1 MKSKEKILLTQLQ
14 LLKHK
19 RKRLKEESLRRINKS
34 KRTQKKRKV
43 VSDYY
48 NILLDRGRQSR
59 KFKVKQNVYTVSFH
73 PFPQKSQN
81 DFVRRILR
89 DVLNQVKERMQCN
102 PNDYL
107 RLNIRHPSLESDIWY
122 EFTQSK
128 HLNEVKIL
136 NKIEAVQQSKKE
148 FTITDGSAQFE
159 LFHVKYPQG
168 SGGQSLKHL
177 DSSKEKFK
185 KGKQSVLKIVNP
197 WDHLC
202 LSRAIVV
209 ARLYSHKPQDPQAL
223 KEWQKQWN
231 RMRKGDFRSVDQKQ
245 QAMELMRQAHCD
257 PDMPCEPQEWNKL
270 QEALIPQYRLKIFQ
284 FKTGCSRTKLEPLY
298 KGKGHGTCL
307 NILLDKQHYDT
318 ILSMP
323 GVVCRN
329 YYCDYCDVGYSH
341 IEDHRTNCPHRCSF
355 CLGDYLC
362 MADGSSI
369 HCDHCKGHFKNL
381 SCYKRHLEPYSTK
394 CETTVCSLMDR
405 CPRC

>member
-48 NILLDRGRQSR
+48 DIRLDRGRQSR

-197 WDHLC
+197 
-202 LSRAIVV
+202 
-209 ARLYSHKPQDPQAL
+209 
-223 KEWQKQWN
+223 
-231 RMRKGDFRSVDQKQ
+231 
-245 QAMELMRQAHCD
+245 
-257 PDMPCEPQEWNKL
+257 
-270 QEALIPQYRLKIFQ
+270 
-284 FKTGCSRTKLEPLY
+284 
-298 KGKGHGTCL
+298 
-307 NILLDKQHYDT
+307 
-318 ILSMP
+318 
-323 GVVCRN
+323 
-329 YYCDYCDVGYSH
+329 
-341 IEDHRTNCPHRCSF
+341 
-355 CLGDYLC
+355 
-362 MADGSSI
+362 
-369 HCDHCKGHFKNL
+369 
-381 SCYKRHLEPYSTK
+381 
-394 CETTVCSLMDR
+394 
-405 CPRC
+405 